1 MLYLEFFPG
10 LATRAAEKQE
20 RREQRIAEERAAT
33 GAAARKRR
41 LFAGSGALAALIAI
55 AVAVVLL
62 VSGGAGAGASG
73 AEAGLQTSPPPW
85 LPEYNHLPERL
96 AGLKLPAA
104 SDAFHIHAKLR
115 VFVDGKPVTVPANVG
130 IDAFSNT
137 LASLH
142 THDTTGIVHI
152 EAARRYPFELGQFF
166 EVWGVKFTDSQLGGL
181 KDNGAMR
188 VRVYVNGRPVAD
200 PVHYVMR
207 AHDSIIVGYG
217 DPGSFPTRLPADIPA
232 GL

>member
-1 MLYLEFFPG
+1 
-10 LATRAAEKQE
+10 LATRTAEKRE
-20 RREQRIAEERAAT
+20 RREQRIAQEQAAIA
-33 GAAARKRR
+33 AAARKRR
-41 LFAGSGALAALIAI
+41 LFGGGALAALIAI
-55 AVAVVLL
+55 AVAAVLL
-62 VSGGAGAGASG
+62 VSSGAGAGASG

-85 LPEYNHLPERL
+85 LPEYDHLPERL
-96 AGLKLPAA
+96 AALKLPAV
-104 SDAFHIHAKLR
+104 SGAFHIHAKLR
-115 VFVDGKPVTVPANVG
+115 VFVDGQPVTVPANVG
-130 IDAFSNT
+130 IDAFSDT

-142 THDTTGIVHI
+142 THDTAGIVHI

-181 KDNGAMR
+181 EDNGAMR

-217 DPGSFPTRLPADIPA
+217 GPGSFPTKLPADIPA